1 MPAARGGRD
10 MKSIAFVGLGNMGLP
25 MAANLVK
32 AGYRVHAADV
42 RREAVE
48 VAVGQGALGAGS
60 AAEATA
66 RADVVI
72 TMVPNS
78 PEVEIAYLGP
88 QGVLEGARRGQIAID
103 MSTIDPATTRRV
115 GARLEAAGVHM
126 LDAPVSGGVPGAVAG
141 TLTIMVG
148 GAPAVVAEA
157 RPILGAMGKN
167 VVHVGPLGS
176 GEVAKICN
184 NLLAGVSMIAAA
196 EAFTIGIRAGVDP
209 KILHDVIR
217 TSSGNCWAI
226 EHNCPVPGL
235 VPKSASNRDFAAGF
249 MTDLMAK
256 DLSLARAAARD
267 LGVPCFT
274 GALAHDLYV
283 LASRHGLGRKDFSAV
298 IQLLTASEGERSA

>member
-1 MPAARGGRD
+1 
-10 MKSIAFVGLGNMGLP
+10 MKPIAFIGLGNMGLP
-25 MAANLVK
+25 MVANLIK
-32 AGYRVHAADV
+32 AGHRVHAADV
-42 RREAVE
+42 RSEAVE
-48 VAVGQGALGAGS
+48 AAVAQGAVAARS
-60 AAEATA
+60 AADATRQA
-66 RADVVI
+66 EIVV

-78 PEVEIAYLGP
+78 PEVEIAYLGAG
-88 QGVLEGARRGQIAID
+88 GVLEGARRGQIAID
-103 MSTIDPATTRRV
+103 MSTIDPATTRKV
-115 GARLEAAGVHM
+115 GARLDAAGVRM

-148 GAPAVVAEA
+148 GDPAVFAEA
-157 RPILGAMGKN
+157 RAVLGLMGKN

-184 NLLAGVSMIAAA
+184 NLLAGVSMVAAA

-209 KILHDVIR
+209 RILHEVIR
-217 TSSGNCWAI
+217 TSSGNCWAL

-235 VPKSASNRDFAAGF
+235 VPKSASNRDFAPGF

-274 GALAHDLYV
+274 GALAHDLYM
-283 LASRHGLGRKDFSAV
+283 LASRHGLGRRDFSSV
-298 IQLLTASEGERSA
+298 IQLLTASEGKETR

>member
-1 MPAARGGRD
+1 
-10 MKSIAFVGLGNMGLP
+10 MKPIAFIGLGNMGLP
-25 MAANLVK
+25 MVANLIK
-32 AGYRVHAADV
+32 AGHRVHAADV
-42 RREAVE
+42 RSEAVE
-48 VAVGQGALGAGS
+48 AAVAQGAVAARS
-60 AAEATA
+60 AADATRQA
-66 RADVVI
+66 EVVV

-78 PEVEIAYLGP
+78 PEVEVAYLAAG
-88 QGVLEGARRGQIAID
+88 GVLEGARRGQIAID
-103 MSTIDPATTRRV
+103 MSTIDPATTRKV
-115 GARLEAAGVHM
+115 GARLDAAGIRM

-148 GAPAVVAEA
+148 GDPAVFAEA
-157 RPILGAMGKN
+157 RPILGLMGKN

-184 NLLAGVSMIAAA
+184 NLLAGVSMVAAA

-209 KILHDVIR
+209 KILHEVIR
-217 TSSGNCWAI
+217 TSSGNCWAL

-235 VPKSASNRDFAAGF
+235 VPKSASNRDFAPGF

-274 GALAHDLYV
+274 GALAHDLYM
-283 LASRHGLGRKDFSAV
+283 LASRHGLGRRDFSSV
-298 IQLLTASEGERSA
+298 IQLLTASVGGEAR

>member
-1 MPAARGGRD
+1 
-10 MKSIAFVGLGNMGLP
+10 MKPIAFIGLGNMGLP
-25 MAANLVK
+25 MVANLIK
-32 AGYRVHAADV
+32 AGHRVHAADV
-42 RREAVE
+42 RSEAVE
-48 VAVGQGALGAGS
+48 AAVAQGAVAARS
-60 AAEATA
+60 AADATRQA
-66 RADVVI
+66 EVVV

-78 PEVEIAYLGP
+78 PEVEVAYLGAG
-88 QGVLEGARRGQIAID
+88 GVLEGARRGQIAID
-103 MSTIDPATTRRV
+103 MSTIDPATTRKV
-115 GARLEAAGVHM
+115 GARLDAAGVRM

-148 GAPAVVAEA
+148 GDPAVFAEA
-157 RPILGAMGKN
+157 LPILGLMGKN

-196 EAFTIGIRAGVDP
+196 EAFTIGTRAGVDP

-217 TSSGNCWAI
+217 TSSGNCWAL

-235 VPKSASNRDFAAGF
+235 VPKAASNRDFAAGF
-249 MTDLMAK
+249 TTDLMAK

-274 GALAHDLYV
+274 GALAHDLYM
-283 LASRHGLGRKDFSAV
+283 LASRHGLGGKDFSSV
-298 IQLLTASEGERSA
+298 IELLTASEGRRSG

>member
-1 MPAARGGRD
+1 

-25 MAANLVK
+25 MVANLIK
-32 AGYRVHAADV
+32 AGHHVHAADV

-48 VAVGQGALGAGS
+48 AAVAQGALGAES
-60 AAEATA
+60 AADATS
-66 RADVVI
+66 RAEVVI

-88 QGVLEGARRGQIAID
+88 KGVLEGARPGQIAID
-103 MSTIDPATTRRV
+103 MSTIDPATTRKV
-115 GARLEAAGVHM
+115 GARLEAAGVRM

-148 GAPAVVAEA
+148 GDPAVVAQA

-196 EAFTIGIRAGVDP
+196 EAFTIGTRAGVDP

-217 TSSGNCWAI
+217 TSSGSCWAI

-274 GALAHDLYV
+274 GALAHDLYM
-283 LASRHGLGRKDFSAV
+283 LASRHGLGRKDFSSV
-298 IQLLTASEGERSA
+298 IQLLTASEGGGSD

>member
-1 MPAARGGRD
+1 
-10 MKSIAFVGLGNMGLP
+10 MKSIGFIGLGNMGLP
-25 MAANLVK
+25 MVANLLK
-32 AGYRVHAADV
+32 AGYRVHAYDV
-42 RREAVE
+42 RREAIQA
-48 VAVGQGALGAGS
+48 AVGQGALAAES
-60 AAEATA
+60 AAEATSLGEA
-66 RADVVI
+66 VV

-78 PEVEIAYLGP
+78 PEVEAAYLGP
-88 QGVLEGARRGQIAID
+88 KGVLDGARSGQIAID
-103 MSTIDPATTRRV
+103 MSTIDPATTRKV
-115 GARLEAAGVHM
+115 GARLAAVGVRM

-148 GAPAVVAEA
+148 GDPAVVAEA
-157 RPILGAMGKN
+157 RPLLSVMGKN
-167 VVHVGPLGS
+167 VVHVGPLGA

-217 TSSGNCWAI
+217 TSSGSCWAI
-226 EHNCPVPGL
+226 EHNCPVAGL

-274 GALAHDLYV
+274 GALAHDLYM
-283 LASRHGLGRKDFSAV
+283 LASRHGLGRKDFSSV
-298 IQLLTASEGERSA
+298 IQLLTASGS

>member
-1 MPAARGGRD
+1 
-10 MKSIAFVGLGNMGLP
+10 MKAIAFVGLGNMGLP
-25 MAANLVK
+25 MVANLIK
-32 AGYRVHAADV
+32 AGHRVHAADV

-48 VAVGQGALGAGS
+48 AAVAQGALAAES
-60 AAEATA
+60 AAEATG
-66 RADVVI
+66 RAEIVI

-88 QGVLEGARRGQIAID
+88 KGVLEGARPGQIAID
-103 MSTIDPATTRRV
+103 MSTIDPATTRKV
-115 GARLEAAGVHM
+115 GARLEAAGVRM

-148 GAPAVVAEA
+148 GDAAVVAEA
-157 RPILGAMGKN
+157 RPLLGVMGKN

-196 EAFTIGIRAGVDP
+196 EAFTIGTRAGVDP

-217 TSSGNCWAI
+217 TSSGNCWAL

-274 GALAHDLYV
+274 GALAHDLYM
-283 LASRHGLGRKDFSAV
+283 LASRHGLGRKDFSSV
-298 IQLLTASEGERSA
+298 IQLLTASEGGGAT

>member
-1 MPAARGGRD
+1 
-10 MKSIAFVGLGNMGLP
+10 MKQIAFIGLGNMGLP
-25 MAANLVK
+25 MVANLIK
-32 AGYRVHAADV
+32 AGHRVHAADV
-42 RREAVE
+42 RSEAVE
-48 VAVGQGALGAGS
+48 AAVAQGAVAARS
-60 AAEATA
+60 AADATRQA
-66 RADVVI
+66 EVVV

-78 PEVEIAYLGP
+78 PEVEVAYLGAG
-88 QGVLEGARRGQIAID
+88 GVLEGARRGQIAID
-103 MSTIDPATTRRV
+103 MSTIDPATTRKV
-115 GARLEAAGVHM
+115 GARLDAAGIRM

-148 GAPAVVAEA
+148 GDPAVFAEV
-157 RPILGAMGKN
+157 RPILGLMGKN

-184 NLLAGVSMIAAA
+184 NLLAGVSMVAAA

-209 KILHDVIR
+209 KILHEVIR
-217 TSSGNCWAI
+217 TSSGNCWAL

-235 VPKSASNRDFAAGF
+235 VPKSASNRDFAPGF

-274 GALAHDLYV
+274 GALAHDLYM
-283 LASRHGLGRKDFSAV
+283 LASRHGLGRRDFSSV
-298 IQLLTASEGERSA
+298 IQLLTASEGAEPR

>member
-1 MPAARGGRD
+1 
-10 MKSIAFVGLGNMGLP
+10 
-25 MAANLVK
+25 
-32 AGYRVHAADV
+32 VHAADV
-42 RREAVE
+42 RPEAVDA
-48 VAVGQGALGAGS
+48 AVGQGA
-60 AAEATA
+60 AAARTAADAT
-66 RADVVI
+66 RQVEVVV

-78 PEVEIAYLGP
+78 PEVEAAYLGP
-88 QGVLEGARRGQIAID
+88 GGVLEGARRGQLAID
-103 MSTIDPATTRRV
+103 MSTIDPATTRKV
-115 GARLEAAGVHM
+115 GARLEAAGVRM

-148 GAPAVVAEA
+148 GDPAAFAEA
-157 RPILGAMGKN
+157 RPILGVMGKN

-209 KILHDVIR
+209 KILHEVIR
-217 TSSGNCWAI
+217 TSSGACWAL

-235 VPKSASNRDFAAGF
+235 VPKAASNRDFAPGF

-267 LGVPCFT
+267 LGVPCFS
-274 GALAHDLYV
+274 GALAHDLYM
-283 LASRHGLGRKDFSAV
+283 LASRHGLGRKDFSSV
-298 IQLLTASEGERSA
+298 IQLLTASEGGQSR